1 MSERLVFVFMNEY
14 NFRVEPGFVVAEKGD
29 HLVFYNLT
37 GFSVT
42 LKFKPPLYTGNLT
55 IAGGGHAG
63 FEVPNNPTELPP
75 GFYSYQAAVALSGD
89 RELQA
94 LGGSGPGVIIKP

>member
-1 MSERLVFVFMNEY
+1 MSDRLVFVFMNEY
-14 NFRVEPGFVVAEKGD
+14 NFRVEPGFVVAEKSD

-42 LKFKPPLYTGNLT
+42 LKFKPPLHTGNLT
-55 IAGGGHAG
+55 IAPGGYDG
-63 FEVPNNPTELPP
+63 FEAPNNLLP
-75 GFYSYQAAVALSGD
+75 GFYPYEAAVALSGD
-89 RELQA
+89 HQMQA

>member
-1 MSERLVFVFMNEY
+1 MSDRLVFVFMNEY

-29 HLVFYNLT
+29 RLVFYNMT

-42 LKFKPPLYTGNLT
+42 LKFKTALYPDPVT
-55 IAGGGHAG
+55 IAGGGAPRD
-63 FEVPNNPTELPP
+63 FEVPNNLPL
-75 GFYSYQAAVALSGD
+75 GFYPYQAAVAIGG
-89 RELQA
+89 REMQA